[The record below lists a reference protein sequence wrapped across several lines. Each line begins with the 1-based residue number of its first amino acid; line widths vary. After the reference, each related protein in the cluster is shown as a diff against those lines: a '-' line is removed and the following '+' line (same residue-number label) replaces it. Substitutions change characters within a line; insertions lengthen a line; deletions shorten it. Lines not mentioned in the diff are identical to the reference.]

1 MSENQ
6 KIRKVTVEIPEEV
19 WEGAEAFVPN
29 GADPEKRLS
38 KLISAAFEEWVGWM
52 DGSFRPTSVS
62 ELETK
67 RAFELYNRLF
77 LEEVPSADHLGG
89 LLTLPLGRARYLM
102 QTLSYRHGH
111 MLQKRQED
119 RIRAA
124 LENSEKDSTGQRIV
138 VIDAGCREIF
148 DRAVRVLRAENKIG
162 SDTTGEIVRSGVRY
176 KMGEAH
182 LDALKEEF
190 AREEGSRNG
199 E

>member
-1 MSENQ
+1 MATGDLNRNHAREC
-6 KIRKVTVEIPEEV
+6 TVP
-19 WEGAEAFVPN
+19 PY
-29 GADPEKRLS
+29 
-38 KLISAAFEEWVGWM
+38 
-52 DGSFRPTSVS
+52 
-62 ELETK
+62 LE
-67 RAFELYNRLF
+67 
-77 LEEVPSADHLGG
+77 P
-89 LLTLPLGRARYLM
+89 LP
-102 QTLSYRHGH
+102 
-111 MLQKRQED
+111 
-119 RIRAA
+119 
-124 LENSEKDSTGQRIV
+124 EKDSTGQRIV